1 MKYSIKRQMMTVFVG
16 LILFM
21 IVVFMIVNGS
31 FLEKY
36 YISNKKSEF
45 IKAYTMVQE
54 GVENGTIDS
63 ETPEKDLGRFTE
75 KIQKQGGDYL
85 FAVKGNQGRLNK
97 AFEEKFPLKE
107 LNNPEHDSY
116 AMSEK
121 SHGRGRRRWK
131 DYRGNVQ
138 GAVS

>member
-1 MKYSIKRQMMTVFVG
+1 MMTVFVG

-54 GVENGTIDS
+54 GVERD
-63 ETPEKDLGRFTE
+63 
-75 KIQKQGGDYL
+75 
-85 FAVKGNQGRLNK
+85 NQ
-97 AFEEKFPLKE
+97 F
-107 LNNPEHDSY
+107 
-116 AMSEK
+116 
-121 SHGRGRRRWK
+121 
-131 DYRGNVQ
+131 
-138 GAVS
+138 

>member
-45 IKAYTMVQE
+45 MRKGLY
-54 GVENGTIDS
+54 NGA
-63 ETPEKDLGRFTE
+63 GRCGE
-75 KIQKQGGDYL
+75 RD
-85 FAVKGNQGRLNK
+85 NQ
-97 AFEEKFPLKE
+97 F
-107 LNNPEHDSY
+107 
-116 AMSEK
+116 
-121 SHGRGRRRWK
+121 
-131 DYRGNVQ
+131 
-138 GAVS
+138 

>member
-45 IKAYTMVQE
+45 IKAYTCLLYTSRCV
-54 GVENGTIDS
+54 
-63 ETPEKDLGRFTE
+63 
-75 KIQKQGGDYL
+75 
-85 FAVKGNQGRLNK
+85 
-97 AFEEKFPLKE
+97 
-107 LNNPEHDSY
+107 
-116 AMSEK
+116 
-121 SHGRGRRRWK
+121 
-131 DYRGNVQ
+131 
-138 GAVS
+138 

>member
-1 MKYSIKRQMMTVFVG
+1 MMTVFVG

-63 ETPEKDLGRFTE
+63 ETPEKDLEDLQR
-75 KIQKQGGDYL
+75 KII
-85 FAVKGNQGRLNK
+85 
-97 AFEEKFPLKE
+97 FPLQSSIQNTMWFI
-107 LNNPEHDSY
+107 L
-116 AMSEK
+116 M
-121 SHGRGRRRWK
+121 
-131 DYRGNVQ
+131 
-138 GAVS
+138 